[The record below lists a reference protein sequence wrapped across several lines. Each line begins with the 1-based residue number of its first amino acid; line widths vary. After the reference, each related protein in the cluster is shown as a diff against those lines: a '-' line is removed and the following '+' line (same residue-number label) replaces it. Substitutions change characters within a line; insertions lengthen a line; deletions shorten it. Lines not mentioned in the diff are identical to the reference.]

1 MHTPSMNSREGAA
14 LHQGSD
20 KGVSSGKATT
30 PALEPAE
37 QEKGTGTVFRDPQGR
52 RGGAVDCDRRKGVVC
67 LPGCAWELGREDG
80 VTDTSRVGSK
90 GC

>member
-20 KGVSSGKATT
+20 KRVIGSGQATT

-37 QEKGTGTVFRDPQGR
+37 QEKETGSMFRDPQGR
-52 RGGAVDCDRRKGVVC
+52 RGRLEDCDRRKGIVC
-67 LPGCAWELGREDG
+67 LPGCA
-80 VTDTSRVGSK
+80 
-90 GC
+90 